1 MIPLVC
7 LSVAIENPFDREA
20 SIEASTN
27 IQEVVNFLLGMNCN
41 DYLYF
46 YSMFKE
52 SEKFDDFEI
61 QLKKFIEENRT
72 EKLNIN
78 YDMKLRIYTKDNN
91 REFIISLEGVN
102 TAKKFIQ
109 YGLKLTKIW
118 NYLINQSIFS
128 MVKKWNW
135 KILKFSQFLPSFQIN
150 VTIENQFQLKDT
162 FRIKMAIF
170 FV

>member
-1 MIPLVC
+1 MFSLSGDGRSKGFKHFTWLNLSNISFIIFLV
-7 LSVAIENPFDREA
+7 
-20 SIEASTN
+20 
-27 IQEVVNFLLGMNCN
+27 
-41 DYLYF
+41 
-46 YSMFKE
+46 
-52 SEKFDDFEI
+52 KFSL
-61 QLKKFIEENRT
+61 LKKLFFTKIEKKIIKEENRT
-72 EKLNIN
+72 EKLNSN
-78 YDMKLRIYTKDNN
+78 YCMKLRIYTKDNN